1 MSLRFGLVF
10 PRRALAR
17 FTTITS
23 DICFELRQWDTN
35 PQAGFIGWKRWPS
48 LKSMTKRWPDIVPC
62 KENIIIRSKR
72 INNICISKN
81 RFATLNGALWVR
93 KFGYLYIQEI
103 RCWPKS
109 LRTYVHP
116 RIESKAY
123 TIRYLL
129 ILGNKHPCHG
139 QLTAVQKG
147 ICWPVWRDYI
157 AGSGT

>member
-72 INNICISKN
+72 INNICIFKRSSMGKKVWLSIHPRN
-81 RFATLNGALWVR
+81 LVLTKIIA
-93 KFGYLYIQEI
+93 YL
-103 RCWPKS
+103 RPC
-109 LRTYVHP
+109 VHP